1 MKKDYKIKVYI
12 FFFICMINLTGCEIL
27 WAKDVLHIPEHGH
40 FGKLPIREELSNSGN
55 ILKLLVPNGGIKAA
69 GSRKATII
77 NTSNY
82 FCKYNR
88 LCKVTSQMMTE
99 RKIDN
104 RGSKSISVILLKVME
119 YSICVSILL
128 PGK

>member
-1 MKKDYKIKVYI
+1 
-12 FFFICMINLTGCEIL
+12 MINLIRCEIL

-40 FGKLPIREELSNSGN
+40 LGKLPIREELPNSGN

-69 GSRKATII
+69 GSQKTII
-77 NTSNY
+77 MNTSHY

-99 RKIDN
+99 REIDN
-104 RGSKSISVILLKVME
+104 RGSKSISVIFLSVME
-119 YSICVSILL
+119 YSICVMILL
-128 PGK
+128 PGKESVIVKEQRVDGSL